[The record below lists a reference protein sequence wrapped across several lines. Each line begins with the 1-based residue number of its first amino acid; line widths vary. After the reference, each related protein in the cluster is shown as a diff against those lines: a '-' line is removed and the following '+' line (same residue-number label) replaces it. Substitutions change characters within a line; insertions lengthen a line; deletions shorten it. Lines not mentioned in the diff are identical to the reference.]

1 MTNLSHHG
9 PLHLDYDQS
18 SDVAENASTESPTP
32 ELLALAN
39 QLTQMKK
46 AFPKGAPHM
55 LTIDYL
61 PAQLKVAAAFAAVAG
76 SGPGNAVTCGYYPR
90 PSAEETDEAKRT
102 GIRF

>member
-1 MTNLSHHG
+1 MVYECGSKSK
-9 PLHLDYDQS
+9 S
-18 SDVAENASTESPTP
+18 SVSTSGISQVGREKLQH
-32 ELLALAN
+32 ELAN

-46 AFPKGAPHM
+46 AFPKRAPHM

-76 SGPGNAVTCGYYPR
+76 SGPGNAVTCGYYPP